1 MDGGAVYF
9 YALNG
14 NLNNCT
20 FESNSADYY
29 GGAVAYDGCLVQ
41 SVEDSVFILN
51 TARNGGAISFAG
63 YDDACPFQCLELIT
77 AHL

>member
-1 MDGGAVYF
+1 MVVLYTGKISNSNFTGNEAMDGGAVYF

-29 GGAVAYDGCLVQ
+29 GGA
-41 SVEDSVFILN
+41 
-51 TARNGGAISFAG
+51 
-63 YDDACPFQCLELIT
+63 P
-77 AHL
+77 